1 MPAKPAPKIDIA
13 IVLGDAGWLR
23 SLPRARA
30 VARRAVQATA
40 QAARLRNGAAL
51 GLALT
56 SDRAVRALNHDFRG
70 QDKPTNVLSFPT
82 FTRPYLG
89 DIALARATIAR
100 EARQQGKTLEHHLA
114 HLVVHGV
121 LHLLGHDHAVRADA
135 QRMEALEK
143 RVLAGL
149 GIGDPYVLTPRPPR
163 GAAKTRAARGRQQ

>member
-1 MPAKPAPKIDIA
+1 MTATPAPKIEVA

-23 SLPRARA
+23 SLPRVRA

-40 QAARLRNGAAL
+40 KVARLRAGAAL

-100 EARQQGKTLEHHLA
+100 EARQQGKSLEHHLA

-135 QRMEALEK
+135 RRMEALEK

-149 GIGDPYVLTPRPPR
+149 GIGDPYVLAPAPPR
-163 GAAKTRAARGRQQ
+163 SVATAARARQR